1 MGDIM
6 VLAIGSIVGAI
17 FRFISAMLDTVVYW
31 ALTCVYNLLSDIAS
45 VNLFGSDG
53 AGEFATRIYTII
65 GVIMLFKL
73 AFSILTYII
82 DPDKMTD
89 NKNGFGTI
97 VKDIVI
103 MFVLI
108 VTVPL
113 IFRTAMGL
121 QYLILEDDT
130 IGRLVTGH
138 HGGDYKSMGD
148 RLSSNILM
156 TFIHPNESY
165 FPDCNGVMSK
175 ESENYQKCVDS
186 LAPYSDVKA
195 QFEQV
200 YDDETFGRQ
209 HILALGMKTNKVNG
223 HSDEFVIT
231 YHIFL
236 STIVGGFAAYILLI
250 FCIDIATRTIKMA
263 FLQLIAPIPIVA
275 YMDEK
280 GKNGMFKKWVTVC
293 RNTYADLF
301 IRLAGID
308 FAIYLIAEFI
318 YNNQAKICNWK
329 LEGTTLSSFNCTTPG
344 PFVTLFMVLGVLVF
358 AKQLPSIIKEITGID
373 LNGKFTMNP
382 LKKIQ
387 DEALFGKQ
395 VASGLGLAGRT
406 AGNLALAGGAIA
418 GAQMMKN
425 RHIAGVV
432 NGITGFGHRVGGIV
446 GGAGG
451 AVGNYLTGTA
461 GGRYFNRI
469 SNDAQRTLGGLTQ
482 GRTNARIKEMESV
495 QSEIDSMLKR
505 ANGEMIKYENMAFND
520 TNGNATT
527 MRDFKIG
534 KERLAALS
542 NMDTT
547 KWQNDMV
554 NQQLT
559 AQERADARSAFE
571 NHLAEVNDLKTYIN
585 KTEKLAEQA
594 YVDQIRAGTLEKVD
608 SNGNVVHDAN
618 GNVVYIEDSEITS
631 RANNVELIIR
641 SSSTDSVR
649 NIDTT
654 TGKGLKEGKDNLT
667 AEIANQKGSG
677 RFRGAQ

>member
-17 FRFISAMLDTVVYW
+17 FRFISAMLDTVIYW

-209 HILALGMKTNKVNG
+209 HILRLGMMTNKVNG

-231 YHIFL
+231 YYIFL

-318 YNNQAKICNWK
+318 FNNQAKICHWK
-329 LEGTTLSSFNCTTPG
+329 LEGTTLSSFECRTPG
-344 PFVTLFMVLGVLVF
+344 PFVYLFMILGVLIF
-358 AKQLPSIIKEITGID
+358 AKQLPNIIKEITGID

-395 VASGLGLAGRT
+395 VSSGLAFAGRT
-406 AGNLALAGGAIA
+406 GKNLALAGGALATGLPSAMKYGLA
-418 GAQMMKN
+418 GAKMNKN
-425 RHIAGVV
+425 ARWE
-432 NGITGFGHRVGGIV
+432 GFKSNF
-446 GGAGG
+446 
-451 AVGNYLTGTA
+451 AVGYEKTGAFSRAT
-461 GGRYFNRI
+461 G
-469 SNDAQRTLGGLTQ
+469 
-482 GRTNARIKEMESV
+482 SV
-495 QSEIDSMLKR
+495 S
-505 ANGEMIKYENMAFND
+505 
-520 TNGNATT
+520 
-527 MRDFKIG
+527 KIG
-534 KERLAALS
+534 
-542 NMDTT
+542 
-547 KWQNDMV
+547 
-554 NQQLT
+554 
-559 AQERADARSAFE
+559 ADARGTIGDVLPFVKNKDDQKKMLLKQFADAEKSMEDRALEKIKAGAAGALSEKYTRMTEEINAARNRGDAAKAAEIQGKLNAWMNSNEATGAASQYIDFIMKGE
-571 NHLAEVNDLKTYIN
+571 FTNDAGKLLSGTDATKAIYYADGTSWNDGTMSGTMVSKLTNAATLAEVDMGADAAAMHKAFGNAKADIGKIEV
-585 KTEKLAEQA
+585 KQMAAQQA
-594 YVDQIRAGTLEKVD
+594 K
-608 SNGNVVHDAN
+608 SGN
-618 GNVVYIEDSEITS
+618 
-631 RANNVELIIR
+631 
-641 SSSTDSVR
+641 
-649 NIDTT
+649 
-654 TGKGLKEGKDNLT
+654 
-667 AEIANQKGSG
+667 
-677 RFRGAQ
+677 